1 VLLGQRVLV
10 SKEQHPLAPVDRA
23 VVETAGI
30 EPAQGSRR
38 LGLSSYTRSG
48 IVALRARRRSRLR
61 FWEMMDRIDAMEKKL
76 VGHELHR
83 LTSAYLEACRFR
95 V

>member
-1 VLLGQRVLV
+1 MA
-10 SKEQHPLAPVDRA
+10 APSAFRFGGA
-23 VVETAGI
+23 
-30 EPAQGSRR
+30 
-38 LGLSSYTRSG
+38 
-48 IVALRARRRSRLR
+48 ARRRSRLR